1 MARPTTTRAAWPVRR
16 GRPAGTL
23 ALVAA
28 VALVAAGCSSGTGSS
43 PTSTSG
49 ASGTPGATASADLTG
64 SLQVFA
70 AASLQGAF
78 DELTQQFAAAHPG
91 VTVKPVD
98 YDGSSTLATQLTGGA
113 KADVFAAADTKT
125 MQTVVDAGLVQGD
138 PTVFTTNSLQIAV
151 APGNPKGV
159 HSLADLAKLSE
170 DGGKVVV
177 CAPEVPCGNATK
189 TALGAAGVTLEPA
202 SQEQNVTA
210 VLTKVVAGE
219 ADAGLVYRTD
229 VQSAAGKV
237 DGVDFPEAAQ
247 AVNHYPIA
255 ELADG
260 ARSGDAVT
268 AAAFVQYV
276 LGPDGQAVL
285 QQLGFVAP

>member
-1 MARPTTTRAAWPVRR
+1 MSRRRPGPARTSR
-16 GRPAGTL
+16 GRLLGAL
-23 ALVAA
+23 AATVA
-28 VALVAAGCSSGTGSS
+28 VALLAAGCSSGSGSTGAAG
-43 PTSTSG
+43 STTAG
-49 ASGTPGATASADLTG
+49 ASADLTG
-64 SLQVFA
+64 SLDVFA
-70 AASLQGAF
+70 AASLKGAF
-78 DELTQQFAAAHPG
+78 DELAQRFGAAHPG

-113 KADVFAAADTKT
+113 KADVFAAADTTT
-125 MQTVVDAGLVQGD
+125 MQTVVDAGLTQGD

-151 APGNPKGV
+151 APGNPKNV
-159 HSLADLAKLSE
+159 HSLADLATLST
-170 DGGKVVV
+170 DGGKVVI
-177 CAPEVPCGNATK
+177 CAPEVPCGNATT
-189 TALGAAGVTLEPA
+189 TALDAAGVTLQPA

-247 AVNHYPIA
+247 AINHYPIA
-255 ELADG
+255 ELAAG
-260 ARSGDAVT
+260 TRSGDDAT
-268 AAAFVQYV
+268 AAAFVRYV

-285 QQLGFVAP
+285 KERGFVAP

>member
-1 MARPTTTRAAWPVRR
+1 MARGTTTRAAGAHRR
-16 GRPAGTL
+16 RLVGTL
-23 ALVAA
+23 TAVAA
-28 VALVAAGCSSGTGSS
+28 VALVAAGCSSGGGSS
-43 PTSTSG
+43 PTSTVGSTAG
-49 ASGTPGATASADLTG
+49 STASADLTG

-70 AASLQGAF
+70 AASLKGAF

-151 APGNPKGV
+151 APGNPKNV
-159 HSLADLAKLSE
+159 HSLADLAKLSQ

-189 TALGAAGVTLEPA
+189 TALDAAGVTLKPA

-260 ARSGDAVT
+260 ARSGDEAT

-285 QQLGFVAP
+285 TQLGFVAP